1 MSDRRANA
9 VSPGVSP
16 PAFRSAASQREAARG
31 AQWDARPPRST
42 ALPSSPL
49 AQGGRA
55 AVVAGHP
62 QSCPH
67 GDSAVH
73 RPSETRKRTSKSV
86 PPSTTIP
93 INELGSSFYVTHPRL
108 PLGDVVEGDCINESL
123 AALGTDGH
131 RVACARASSARRAHA
146 NARDLVDDIFQFGG
160 MPFMS
165 AMPERM
171 CRLGF
176 HQRLAWHPSACSAPS
191 TRSCESALSPMR
203 QRAIIAHDVHLG
215 IYSSRG
221 G

>member
-1 MSDRRANA
+1 MPCLLGFLRQRFSRQP
-9 VSPGVSP
+9 VS
-16 PAFRSAASQREAARG
+16 ARLLVERNG
-31 AQWDARPPRST
+31 TQGRLGPQHYPARPSLREVVRRSWRAIPNPARTATPPFIAPR
-42 ALPSSPL
+42 
-49 AQGGRA
+49 
-55 AVVAGHP
+55 
-62 QSCPH
+62 
-67 GDSAVH
+67 
-73 RPSETRKRTSKSV
+73 RPVKRTSKSV
-86 PPSTTIP
+86 LPSTTIP

-108 PLGDVVEGDCINESL
+108 PLGDVVEGDCINDSL

-131 RVACARASSARRAHA
+131 RVACARASSARRAQA

-160 MPFMS
+160 MTFMS

-171 CRLGF
+171 CRRGF
-176 HQRLAWHPSACSAPS
+176 HQRLAWHASAGSAPS

>member
-1 MSDRRANA
+1 MPCFLWFLRQRFGRQ
-9 VSPGVSP
+9 PL
-16 PAFRSAASQREAARG
+16 SARLLVERNGTQGRLGPRHYP
-31 AQWDARPPRST
+31 ARPSLREGVRRSW
-42 ALPSSPL
+42 
-49 AQGGRA
+49 RA
-55 AVVAGHP
+55 IP
-62 QSCPH
+62 QSRPH

-108 PLGDVVEGDCINESL
+108 PLGDVVEGDCINDSL

-131 RVACARASSARRAHA
+131 RVACARASSARRAQA

-160 MPFMS
+160 MTFMS

-176 HQRLAWHPSACSAPS
+176 HQRLAWHASACSAPS

-221 G
+221 GR